1 MLGFFRLS
9 IAWDVRL
16 DVINGT
22 ADVQLCFD
30 ERLVEAEQRILVSHH
45 AISVPGHVKL
55 ERMQSVYMYLYINHN
70 PATAD
75 HVGTGT
81 CQCTSQTCVLINK
94 QLPSAMSQTSMGMQL
109 VGTRNYM

>member
-1 MLGFFRLS
+1 M
-9 IAWDVRL
+9 RL

-55 ERMQSVYMYLYINHN
+55 ERMQSVYIYTNHN

-75 HVGTGT
+75 HV
-81 CQCTSQTCVLINK
+81 N
-94 QLPSAMSQTSMGMQL
+94 
-109 VGTRNYM
+109 VGTIFLFCALANSAHSSDSVSWWAWPSR